1 VSEVLYGFV
10 NERIALMLKRGLQAL
25 IPRLGIAA
33 LIIACGVDPT
43 GADGGDVE
51 FSARVDVM
59 ESFPVQLVGRLSVE
73 NTGDER
79 VTVVFPDGCVALL
92 SAFDVNGG
100 DRPVW
105 TQSVACI
112 AVLVP
117 VDLEPGE
124 RRSFSTPIASARDI
138 LGTDLPDGEYRIV
151 VNLRPDGEAV
161 EIEVGTVELAIPR

>member
-1 VSEVLYGFV
+1 
-10 NERIALMLKRGLQAL
+10 MLDRGLQAFPL
-25 IPRLGIAA
+25 LGIIA
-33 LIIACGVDPT
+33 LIIGCGVDPT
-43 GADGGDVE
+43 GTNGDDVE

-59 ESFPVQLVGRLSVE
+59 ESFPVQLVGQLTVN
-73 NTGDER
+73 NTGDDR

-100 DRPVW
+100 DVPVW
-105 TQSVACI
+105 TQSVACT

-117 VDLEPGE
+117 VELGPGE

-138 LGTDLPDGEYRIV
+138 LGSDLPDGEYLIV
-151 VNLRPDGEAV
+151 VNLRPDGKAM